1 MEKDTTVSDV
11 ESVTMSDILQLS
23 RTWDQPRSIDQLQN
37 FISRREEAISSIE
50 NE

>member
-23 RTWDQPRSIDQLQN
+23 RTWDQPRSIEQLQG
-37 FISRREEAISSIE
+37 FISRREAAISSAIE
-50 NE
+50 E